1 MADGAGL
8 IKVCA
13 KKEELDFQLYL
24 FSLNPYAVEEN
35 DTQLVFYFASQN
47 WPEGLGEEVLVN
59 NLSAKREKTKYY
71 WTVRVRILN
80 QPFKPK
86 TARYLHVLKGGAFGT
101 GEHSTTKAC
110 ITLLIGLSRKIGSLG
125 SVLDF
130 GAGTG
135 ILGLIAERIF
145 SCPVFFCE
153 IDPVALFNLNQN
165 IWLNE
170 SSGKVVN
177 LTDPFTAELIL
188 ANVYSQTLVNC
199 ASLLLQ
205 KKPRWMIASGFRRL
219 EEIKHLLSSFEII
232 EQIKMGSWLAVLLK
246 TVK

>member
-1 MADGAGL
+1 VAGGAGL

-35 DTQLVFYFASQN
+35 DAALVFYFSSQN
-47 WPEGLGEEVLVN
+47 CPAGLGEEVSVN
-59 NLSAKREKTKYY
+59 NLCAKREKTRYY
-71 WTVRVRILN
+71 WTVRVRIVN
-80 QPFKPK
+80 QPFKPS
-86 TARYLHVLKGGAFGT
+86 TARYLHILKGGAFGT
-101 GEHSTTKAC
+101 GEHSTTKGC
-110 ITLLIGLSRKIGSLG
+110 ITLLRGLRRKVARLG

-135 ILGLIAERIF
+135 ILGLIAERLF
-145 SCPVFFCE
+145 GCPVFFCE

-165 IWLNE
+165 IWLNG

-177 LTDPFTAELIL
+177 LTEPFAAELIL

-199 ASLLLQ
+199 ASLLLE
-205 KKPRWMIASGFRRL
+205 KDPRWIIASGFRSL
-219 EEIKHLLSSFEII
+219 EEIKRLLSSFEII
-232 EQIKMGSWLAVLLK
+232 GQIKMGSWLAVLME